1 MIEHAIPLVRP
12 AVPPAGPAPA
22 LRLAPARTAAPA
34 APAAPD
40 APVAEVAVPHLMGL
54 RTGTDRPHRHKVP
67 LRRLT
72 AVTG

>member
-12 AVPPAGPAPA
+12 AGRPAGPAPA
-22 LRLAPARTAAPA
+22 LRLTPARTAAPA